1 MNKKLKFKGSMKQFM
16 RWPLYLTILLIWLDI
31 LIFMVSVKAGI
42 LATLGIVVYIVA
54 ALLLT
59 RFHRPLILNDLIAF
73 ANQYESLEKRLLDDL
88 ALPYAI
94 MDTNGR
100 MIWSNKVFAELTG
113 KEQLYNKHITTI
125 FPEITPDKLPV
136 PEKQEITEMST
147 NFGDRIYRVSMQL
160 VTMKDVVNE
169 ARILENVDADINLV
183 AMFFYDETELQEYI
197 QKNEDDKLVVAL
209 AYLDNYEEAL
219 EGVEEVRRSLLIALI
234 DRKITKYFSNFDGLV
249 RKLER
254 DKYFLI
260 MRQSSLEA
268 LKEQRFH
275 ILDEVKTVNIGNEMA
290 VTLSIG
296 IGLNGANY
304 LQNYEYCRIA
314 IEMALGR
321 GGDQVVI
328 KNGDSIAY
336 FGGKSQQVEK
346 NTRVKARVK
355 AQALKEFM
363 STKDRV
369 VVMGHKI
376 TDVDALGAAIGIYR
390 AGKTLGKP
398 VHIVVNDPT
407 TSIRPLMAGYIN
419 NPDYEPSMFVDC
431 AQAKDL
437 VDNNTVVVVVDTNK
451 PSYTECQDLLYL
463 TRTIVVL
470 DHHRRGS
477 EVIQNAVL
485 SYVEPYASST
495 CEMVAEILQYFDEDL
510 RLRSLEADCLYAGMV
525 IDTNNFTTRS
535 GVRTFEA
542 AAYLRRNGADITRVR
557 KMLRDNIDAYKAR
570 AEVVRT
576 AQIYRNCFAIGRCPS
591 EGLESPTVVGAQA
604 ANELLNI
611 AGVKASF
618 VLTPYNNEVYVSARA
633 IDEVNVQVM
642 MERMGGGGH
651 LNIAGAQVKA
661 TENDQRYY
669 RSVIPG
675 RRIQRMKVI
684 LLEDVKALG
693 KRGEIVNVS
702 DGYARNMIL
711 PKKLGLEA
719 TPKNLNDLKLQKAN
733 EEKVAQENLE
743 AARAFAKNL
752 EDKEVILTLKVGEGG
767 RTFGSVST
775 KEISEAAKKQLN
787 LDIEKKKLVLPNP
800 IRNLGVTNV
809 PVKLHPKVTGS
820 LKVWVKEEA

>member
-495 CEMVAEILQYFDEDL
+495 CEMVAEILQYITDSVKL
-510 RLRSLEADCLYAGMV
+510 RPEEADAMYAGLM
-525 IDTNNFTTRS
+525 IDTNNFISKT

-542 AAYLRRNGADITRVR
+542 AAFLKKSGADITRVR
-557 KMLRDNIDAYKAR
+557 LKLRDDMQTYKAR
-570 AEVVRT
+570 AEAVKNASVEG
-576 AQIYRNCFAIGRCPS
+576 AYAYAECPS
-591 EGLESPTVVGAQA
+591 EGLESPTVVGAQV

-611 AGVKASF
+611 TGVEASF
-618 VLTPYNNEVYVSARA
+618 VFTVVKGVIYVSARSY
-633 IDEVNVQVM
+633 DSMNVQLV
-642 MERMGGGGH
+642 MERLGGGGH
-651 LNIAGAQVKA
+651 STMAGTQLKDMTVEEAEAKVK
-661 TENDQRYY
+661 
-669 RSVIPG
+669 SVIKS
-675 RRIQRMKVI
+675 MKM
-684 LLEDVKALG
+684 E
-693 KRGEIVNVS
+693 GEI
-702 DGYARNMIL
+702 
-711 PKKLGLEA
+711 
-719 TPKNLNDLKLQKAN
+719 
-733 EEKVAQENLE
+733 
-743 AARAFAKNL
+743 
-752 EDKEVILTLKVGEGG
+752 
-767 RTFGSVST
+767 
-775 KEISEAAKKQLN
+775 
-787 LDIEKKKLVLPNP
+787 
-800 IRNLGVTNV
+800 
-809 PVKLHPKVTGS
+809 
-820 LKVWVKEEA
+820 

>member
-147 NFGDRIYRVSMQL
+147 SFGDRIYRVSMQL

-296 IGLNGANY
+296 IGLNAANY
-304 LQNYEYCRIA
+304 LQNYEYSRIA

-328 KNGDSIAY
+328 KNGNNITY
-336 FGGKSQQVEK
+336 YGGKTQQVEK
-346 NTRVKARVK
+346 TTRVKARVK

-363 STKDRV
+363 STKERV

-390 AGKTLGKP
+390 AGRTLGKT
-398 VHIVVNDPT
+398 VNIVVNDPT
-407 TSIRPLMAGYIN
+407 TSIRPLMAGYMN
-419 NPDYEPSMFVDC
+419 NPDYEPSMFVNS

-451 PSYTECQDLLYL
+451 PSYTECQDLLYM
-463 TRTIVVL
+463 TKTVVVL

-477 EVIQNAVL
+477 EVIENAVL
-485 SYVEPYASST
+485 SYVEPYASSA
-495 CEMVAEILQYFDEDL
+495 CEMVAEILQYFSDDL
-510 RLRSLEADCLYAGMV
+510 RIRNMEADCLYAGIM
-525 IDTNNFTTRS
+525 IDTNNFTTRA

-542 AAYLRRNGADITRVR
+542 AAFLRRSGADVTRVR
-557 KMLRDNIDAYKAR
+557 KLLRDNLESYKAR
-570 AEVVRT
+570 AEAVRT
-576 AQIYRNCFAIGRCPS
+576 ASIYRNYFAIARCPS
-591 EGLESPTVVGAQA
+591 EGVDSPTVVGAQA

-618 VLTPYNNEVYVSARA
+618 VLTQYNDEVYISARA
-633 IDEVNVQVM
+633 IDEINVQVM
-642 MERMGGGGH
+642 MEKMGGGGH
-651 LNIAGAQVKA
+651 MNIAGAQVKA
-661 TENDQRYY
+661 SPDE
-669 RSVIPG
+669 VE
-675 RRIQRMKVI
+675 RM
-684 LLEDVKALG
+684 L
-693 KRGEIVNVS
+693 
-702 DGYARNMIL
+702 
-711 PKKLGLEA
+711 
-719 TPKNLNDLKLQKAN
+719 
-733 EEKVAQENLE
+733 
-743 AARAFAKNL
+743 
-752 EDKEVILTLKVGEGG
+752 
-767 RTFGSVST
+767 
-775 KEISEAAKKQLN
+775 KEIIDQEYQ
-787 LDIEKKKLVLPNP
+787 EE
-800 IRNLGVTNV
+800 NV
-809 PVKLHPKVTGS
+809 K
-820 LKVWVKEEA
+820 